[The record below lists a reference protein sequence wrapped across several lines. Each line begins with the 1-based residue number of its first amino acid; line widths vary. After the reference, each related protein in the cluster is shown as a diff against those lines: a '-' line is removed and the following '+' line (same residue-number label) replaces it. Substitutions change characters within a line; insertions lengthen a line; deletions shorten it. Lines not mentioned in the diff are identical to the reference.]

1 METNLG
7 IISVVPPLVAILLA
21 FITRNAIFSLA
32 LACLL
37 GVLLTGSGPQG
48 FTKLMINALAN
59 SSFTWVFLLEIFIGI
74 LIAFFLKTGAIKG
87 FTIFVERQNL
97 SRAGIQLSAWA
108 MGIFVFFS
116 DYFSPL
122 FVGTTMR
129 SIADKARIS
138 REKMAYIAD
147 STSAPVSVIVPITGW
162 AIYITGIT
170 IGMGP
175 ILDSTVAIG
184 FFIKSIP
191 YNFYAIIA
199 FFLVGLIS
207 SGVISDFGSMFK
219 AENRARDDG
228 KVLGDDATP
237 MIGRELLETSLFTN
251 FQPNIILYFIIP
263 VFLIIGIAAGS
274 FFLSGS
280 AQTMEAFLG
289 AVVFLGVMIRIQGI
303 PLSEI
308 MDTAMLGIKS
318 IMPAVMILA
327 LAYTINQLTTELGTA
342 NYILSISSSFLNP
355 SMLPACAFLFAA
367 VISFSTG
374 TSWGTFAIMLPIAVP
389 MAFNYSGD
397 AITPLVCS
405 TLAAVAGGGVFGDHC
420 SPLSD
425 TSILAS
431 TGAASDHMDHI
442 KTQIPYA
449 ILSAGVSLVIYFV
462 LGWLLFTS

>member
-1 METNLG
+1 M
-7 IISVVPPLVAILLA
+7 
-21 FITRNAIFSLA
+21 
-32 LACLL
+32 
-37 GVLLTGSGPQG
+37 
-48 FTKLMINALAN
+48 
-59 SSFTWVFLLEIFIGI
+59 
-74 LIAFFLKTGAIKG
+74 
-87 FTIFVERQNL
+87 
-97 SRAGIQLSAWA
+97 
-108 MGIFVFFS
+108 
-116 DYFSPL
+116 
-122 FVGTTMR
+122 
-129 SIADKARIS
+129 
-138 REKMAYIAD
+138 
-147 STSAPVSVIVPITGW
+147 
-162 AIYITGIT
+162 
-170 IGMGP
+170 
-175 ILDSTVAIG
+175 
-184 FFIKSIP
+184 
-191 YNFYAIIA
+191 
-199 FFLVGLIS
+199 GLIS